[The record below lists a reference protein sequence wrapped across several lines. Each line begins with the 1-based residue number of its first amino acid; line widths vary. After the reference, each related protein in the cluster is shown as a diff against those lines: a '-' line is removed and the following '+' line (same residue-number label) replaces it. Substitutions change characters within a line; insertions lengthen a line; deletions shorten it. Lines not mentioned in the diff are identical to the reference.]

1 MDSGENSG
9 VSGDDFFG
17 VVRRR
22 HPDIDIVLLPQEP
35 AADEPEERVDPG
47 DLVDVPARF
56 EAELTALWAEVAR
69 GVTRPEVTSRWTP
82 GSVTGSVAR
91 EALLAAE
98 GVDGVT
104 ATQALTTAERALAA
118 DGWHVLAPGT
128 GMPRVLAGRD
138 GTPADPVRRELQV
151 VYVAAQGRY
160 AVTYR
165 CGSYVVGPDA
175 SRALVGA
182 GTDAGSGVGA

>member
-22 HPDIDIVLLPQEP
+22 HPDIDVILLPQEP
-35 AADEPEERVDPG
+35 PAEQPEQRVAPG

-56 EAELTALWAEVAR
+56 DAELTALWAQVAR
-69 GVTRPEVTSRWTP
+69 GIAPPEVASRWTP
-82 GSVTGSVAR
+82 GSLTGSVAR
-91 EALLAAE
+91 EALLATD

-104 ATQALTTAERALAA
+104 ATQALTTAERALTA
-118 DGWHVLAPGT
+118 DGWHVLAPRT

-138 GTPADPVRRELQV
+138 GTAADPVRREVQV
-151 VYVAAQGRY
+151 VYVAARGRY

-165 CGSYVVGPDA
+165 CGSYVVGHHA
-175 SRALVGA
+175 SRELVEDGSEGGA
-182 GTDAGSGVGA
+182 